1 MQGILDQ
8 NILYTNSN
16 VRQSG
21 VYMELNSDKILAEI
35 FNSNES
41 ETWLSHIL
49 EKSTSCPNTTG
60 IEWKT
65 VLYEVK
71 DFVLASE
78 GYIKVSF
85 IIKWG
90 IHKHKPH

>member
-1 MQGILDQ
+1 MSLAFFPIMT
-8 NILYTNSN
+8 IVYHFK
-16 VRQSG
+16 G
-21 VYMELNSDKILAEI
+21 VYMEFNSDKILAEI
-35 FNSNES
+35 FDISNES

-85 IIKWG
+85 IMKWD
-90 IHKHKPH
+90 IHKPN